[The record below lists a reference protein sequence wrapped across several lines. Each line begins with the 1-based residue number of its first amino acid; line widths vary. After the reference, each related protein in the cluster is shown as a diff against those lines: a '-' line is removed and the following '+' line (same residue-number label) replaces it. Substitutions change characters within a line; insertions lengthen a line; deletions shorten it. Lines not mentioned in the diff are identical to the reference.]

1 MFKTITFVK
10 LTEKGQVLP
19 PDKAP
24 AMLAK
29 VQEIVKTYGGK
40 VEFMWATTGRYD
52 FVTLAEYPDE
62 MAAFK
67 SRIKITELG
76 LFHLETAVAFPVEAY
91 IQALAEKKEL
101 VAV

>member
-1 MFKTITFVK
+1 MLKTITFVK

-24 AMLAK
+24 AILAK

-76 LFHLETAVAFPVEAY
+76 LFHLDSTVAFPVEAY